1 MMLTHRLLAFGKRC
15 SSFAITI
22 KFQSIFPI
30 IPNANLAGRC
40 RKSKSNRPICIGKI
54 TQIHQLSCA
63 SKHHYLYRY
72 EHTSLGSQTYF
83 KIHFKKEAKN
93 DVICHHLF
101 LVVLKNCYSY
111 DVYTE
116 IDASW
121 NWQSSKNNR
130 FQSSWSAHVYE
141 RGRQIWAAASALR
154 AAANFFPTFLS
165 HHQSCITTGQ
175 NLLSADKNSL

>member
-1 MMLTHRLLAFGKRC
+1 MMLTHRLLAVGKRC

-72 EHTSLGSQTYF
+72 EHTSLGSQKPTLRF
-83 KIHFKKEAKN
+83 TLKEAKN
-93 DVICHHLF
+93 DVIF
-101 LVVLKNCYSY
+101 IIFFFYFNGLVFGDLIDLKNFIFVSRNH
-111 DVYTE
+111 
-116 IDASW
+116 I
-121 NWQSSKNNR
+121 
-130 FQSSWSAHVYE
+130 
-141 RGRQIWAAASALR
+141 
-154 AAANFFPTFLS
+154 
-165 HHQSCITTGQ
+165 
-175 NLLSADKNSL
+175 